1 MTDDSDF
8 LRVFFRMMM
17 MMMLQRLGDKEHVLP
32 YHDMWHP
39 PFVVDMLVSYPK
51 AEHFGI
57 RNDSIIMTLLKF
69 NIMQELG

>member
-32 YHDMWHP
+32 YHDM
-39 PFVVDMLVSYPK
+39 
-51 AEHFGI
+51 
-57 RNDSIIMTLLKF
+57 
-69 NIMQELG
+69 